1 MPDPSLPLVYRLHA
15 LHPMVERDITEEA
28 VAEVVSRGKII
39 ESYPDDKPYPTRL
52 LLGWVSMGKLGSTG
66 ARPIHVVSATTEHE
80 IIIITVYE
88 PDPTQWAAGFEK
100 RKP

>member
-1 MPDPSLPLVYRLHA
+1 LPEPSLPLVYRVHA
-15 LHPMVERDITEEA
+15 LQRMVERDIPEEA
-28 VAEVVSRGKII
+28 VAEVVSRGKVI
-39 ESYPDDKPYPTRL
+39 ESYPEDKPYPSRL
-52 LLGWVSMGKLGSTG
+52 LLGWVNKGQG

-88 PDPTQWAAGFEK
+88 PDPAQWAPGFEK